1 LPGRTIRRRDVL
13 MCHEPLERRVM
24 LSGDAP
30 LFPQLKVD
38 VGGRILDFVTA
49 DFNGDRL
56 PEIA

>member
-1 LPGRTIRRRDVL
+1 
-13 MCHEPLERRVM
+13 M